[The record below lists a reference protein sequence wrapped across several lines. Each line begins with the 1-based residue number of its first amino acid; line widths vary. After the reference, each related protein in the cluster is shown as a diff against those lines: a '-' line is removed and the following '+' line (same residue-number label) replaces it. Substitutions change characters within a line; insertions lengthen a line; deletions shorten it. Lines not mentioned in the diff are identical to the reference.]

1 MGLVSGQL
9 PALADL
15 VDPAAENA
23 VERAFDVD
31 ELDAHANAR
40 LMDAH
45 NGEGFDDLRFSGHNR
60 ANAGADRK
68 RFAGANEATA
78 E

>member
-23 VERAFDVD
+23 VERVFDVD

-45 NGEGFDDLRFSGHNR
+45 SGGLGR
-60 ANAGADRK
+60 QFLMTGLWSYGRP
-68 RFAGANEATA
+68 
-78 E
+78 